1 MKVTTHD
8 VAIFYLKHK
17 RKASLSTTAFSLFA
31 QIMAPKTAE
40 TKKTPNA
47 PKESASSQHAATKSA
62 NTVNE
67 DKEGSAHPSALV
79 ATNEETASGK
89 DAPKEDI
96 TPLAFLNNTTR

>member
-1 MKVTTHD
+1 MKPTAHD

-40 TKKTPNA
+40 SKKTPKA
-47 PKESASSQHAATKSA
+47 PKESASSQQAATKSA

-67 DKEGSAHPSALV
+67 EKEGSAHPPALV
-79 ATNEETASGK
+79 ATDEETTSGK
-89 DAPKEDI
+89 DAPKKE
-96 TPLAFLNNTTR
+96 TQRTKGASSR